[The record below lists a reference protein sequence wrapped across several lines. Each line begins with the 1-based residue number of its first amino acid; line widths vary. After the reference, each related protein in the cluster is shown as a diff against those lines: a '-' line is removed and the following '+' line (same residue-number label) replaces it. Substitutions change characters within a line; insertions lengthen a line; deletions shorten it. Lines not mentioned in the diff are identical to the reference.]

1 MLNSAG
7 AFPGAPV
14 TSVLWSSSLCFLQI
28 HSGPCIYWLFS
39 FQIRLIIASRF
50 LINYVY
56 ITFFIECFQSLSSDG
71 SVDHYHWSVL
81 DSWLM
86 FTDSH
91 ICLSLAH
98 DTPHFKKHSE
108 VQWDILMLWKET
120 ENVWLAKKDQYKLH
134 TTDYWIC
141 NLLSKFWCAKIKPY
155 YLYMVTCFYLL
166 SVSAPHLESFHLLL
180 LQSSHWSFSVLLCW
194 WNVPPKTTWVNPHR

>member
-1 MLNSAG
+1 MGAVPQICSIPTPFTHHLQWQAVVPPFVPAASFPHQCQLIPFFPPVIKASFLNKLLIYWWKHNVFLKLSHREQLQLLQLWSTSRVEMLNSAG

-14 TSVLWSSSLCFLQI
+14 TSVLSSSSLFCFQI
-28 HSGPCIYWLFS
+28 YSGPGIYWLFS
-39 FQIRLIIASRF
+39 FWIRLIIASRF

-56 ITFFIECFQSLSSDG
+56 ITFCIECFQSLSSDG
-71 SVDHYHWSVL
+71 TVDHYHWSVL

-108 VQWDILMLWKET
+108 VQ
-120 ENVWLAKKDQYKLH
+120 
-134 TTDYWIC
+134 
-141 NLLSKFWCAKIKPY
+141 
-155 YLYMVTCFYLL
+155 
-166 SVSAPHLESFHLLL
+166 
-180 LQSSHWSFSVLLCW
+180 
-194 WNVPPKTTWVNPHR
+194 